1 MVRLSYPKSEFNPS
15 SRTKV
20 SHRSPNQL
28 TTINERTSQNGMNA
42 NQIWQA
48 ALGELQLQMTRPTFD
63 TWLKNTRAISYEDGT
78 LIIGVHNAYAKD
90 WLENRLVGIVKRT
103 LAGIV
108 DRTVEVKFAVDAKP
122 ITRESSLPLLQS
134 SDTQPKP
141 ITSKSSLST
150 MLYPKYTFSNFV
162 IGSSNRLAHAAA
174 LAAAENPANAYNPLF
189 LYGGAGLGKTHLMHA
204 LGHECRDKGH
214 RVLYATSE
222 KFTNELIQSIRYRNT
237 EEFRNKYRTIDVLLL
252 DDIQF
257 IAGKEST
264 QEEFFHTFNALY
276 ADNKQIVI
284 SSDRHPKAITTL
296 EERLCSRFE
305 GGLIADIQPPDL
317 ETRIAIL
324 QFKRPPQPI
333 PVPDQVIEYIAQRF
347 MGNVRELEGALN
359 RVVVEAMSERQPLT
373 VELATI
379 ALQDMFI
386 NRREC
391 TPQSVIEAVADF
403 YSLTTDDITG
413 RSRRQ
418 KVVKPRQIAVY
429 LARQE
434 TNASLPQIG
443 AALGGRDHT
452 TVLYS
457 FNKINDLAE
466 RDELLRREIVAIK
479 NSIHNNGAR

>member
-1 MVRLSYPKSEFNPS
+1 
-15 SRTKV
+15 
-20 SHRSPNQL
+20 
-28 TTINERTSQNGMNA
+28 MNA
-42 NQIWQA
+42 KQIWQT

-63 TWLKNTRAISYEDGT
+63 TWLKNTKAISYEDGT
-78 LIIGVHNAYAKD
+78 IIIGVHNAYAKD
-90 WLENRLVGIVKRT
+90 WLENRLMTIVKRT
-103 LAGIV
+103 LVGIV
-108 DRTVEVKFAVDAKP
+108 DRAVEAKFVVDARPVKEE
-122 ITRESSLPLLQS
+122 TSLSLLQS
-134 SDTQPKP
+134 SAPQPKP
-141 ITSKSSLST
+141 ITNKNPLST
-150 MLYPKYTFSNFV
+150 MLNPRYTFSNFV

-204 LGHECRDKGH
+204 LGHNCRDKGF

-222 KFTNELIQSIRYRNT
+222 KFTNELIQSIRNRST
-237 EEFRNKYRTIDVLLL
+237 EAFRNKYRTIDVLLL
-252 DDIQF
+252 DDIHF

-264 QEEFFHTFNALY
+264 QEEFFHTFNALHD
-276 ADNKQIVI
+276 ANKQIVI
-284 SSDRHPKAITTL
+284 SSDRPPKAITTL

-347 MGNVRELEGALN
+347 MSNVRELEGALN

-373 VELATI
+373 LELATI
-379 ALQDMFI
+379 ALQGMLI
-386 NRREC
+386 NQREC
-391 TPQSVIEAVADF
+391 TPQSVIDAVADF
-403 YSLTTDDITG
+403 YSLTPDDITG
-413 RSRRQ
+413 RSRTQ

-443 AALGGRDHT
+443 EALGGRDHT

-457 FNKINDLAE
+457 FNKINDQAE
-466 RDELLRREIVAIK
+466 RDEMLRREIVAIK
-479 NSIHNNGAR
+479 NKLHNNGAR